1 MTITETRTQAPG
13 SRSVTDGSALPEPRG
28 LAGWL
33 TTTDHKRIGQSWVIS
48 ALFLLVVAAG
58 IGAVVGIERLQDGED
73 LIGARTVAD
82 LLHIH
87 GTTLAW
93 LVVAPLALGL
103 ATHVVPLQ
111 VGAANVAFPRGSAAA
126 YWTWL
131 LSGGLLLTG
140 YGVGG
145 GPAGTTETGVDLWLA
160 GQFGVAAALAIGL
173 VSVITTVV
181 ALRAPGMGLRETPFF
196 SWSILT
202 GGGLLLLSLA
212 VLMADLTFLYVG
224 HHFGGQL
231 PAGSAVTGWA
241 LTVPGVFLLA
251 VPAMGVAA
259 DVVPVFARVRQ
270 ERPGVVLG
278 LLGALAV
285 LGFGAWAQLSEPTRE
300 PLLWATSAL
309 VLLPALGLLA
319 GAADTLRRGRPR
331 PGTPLV
337 WALTAG
343 LLLLLAAL
351 AGALAVIDP
360 LELHGTAWLDG
371 QRRLALGAALLGLL
385 GGVVYWGP
393 KMWGAR
399 VPEPLS
405 GLAVLAVLGGVVL
418 AAAADLVAGLVDD
431 VAAGQPDLG
440 SSDLAGALGVVGA
453 LGDVLLAV
461 GALLILVA
469 VLAAARTGRTRTT
482 DADPWEG
489 HTLEWATSSPPPPG
503 NFPEPLAPV
512 TSDRPLLDARTTT
525 TEAPA

>member
-1 MTITETRTQAPG
+1 MTITETRSQAPG
-13 SRSVTDGSALPEPRG
+13 SRSVDDGSALPEPRG

-33 TTTDHKRIGQSWVIS
+33 TTGDHKRIGQSWVLS
-48 ALFLLVVAAG
+48 TLFLLLVAAG
-58 IGAVVGIERLQDGED
+58 IGVVVGIERVQDGED

-93 LVVAPLALGL
+93 LVVAPLALGI

-111 VGAANVAFPRGSAAA
+111 VGAANVAFPRASAVAF
-126 YWTWL
+126 WTWL

-145 GPAGTTETGVDLWLA
+145 GPAGTSETGVDLWLA
-160 GQFGVAAALAIGL
+160 GQFGVAVALAIGL

-181 ALRAPGMGLRETPFF
+181 ALRAPGMGLREAPFF
-196 SWSILT
+196 SWSVLT

-224 HHFGGQL
+224 HHFGGEL
-231 PAGSAVTGWA
+231 PAGTA
-241 LTVPGVFLLA
+241 LSQWPIAAPGLFLLT

-270 ERPGVVLG
+270 ERPGVVLA
-278 LLGALAV
+278 LLGALA
-285 LGFGAWAQLSEPTRE
+285 LFGFGAWAQLSEPTRE
-300 PLLWATSAL
+300 PVLWATSAL

-337 WALTAG
+337 WALTAN

-360 LELHGTAWLDG
+360 LELHGTAWNDG
-371 QRRLALGAALLGLL
+371 VRHLALGAALLGLL
-385 GGVVYWGP
+385 GGLVYWAP
-393 KMWGAR
+393 KMWGTR

-405 GLAVLAVLGGVVL
+405 GLAVLAVLGGVL
-418 AAAADLVAGLVDD
+418 LTAAADLVAGLVDD
-431 VAAGQPDLG
+431 VPAGQPDFG
-440 SSDLAGALGVVGA
+440 SSDLAGVLGVVGA
-453 LGDVLLAV
+453 LGNVLFAA
-461 GALLILVA
+461 GALLVLLA
-469 VLAAARTGRTRTT
+469 VLAAARKGRTRPTG
-482 DADPWEG
+482 ADPWEG
-489 HTLEWATSSPPPPG
+489 HTLEWATASPPPPG
-503 NFPEPLAPV
+503 NFPEPLPPV